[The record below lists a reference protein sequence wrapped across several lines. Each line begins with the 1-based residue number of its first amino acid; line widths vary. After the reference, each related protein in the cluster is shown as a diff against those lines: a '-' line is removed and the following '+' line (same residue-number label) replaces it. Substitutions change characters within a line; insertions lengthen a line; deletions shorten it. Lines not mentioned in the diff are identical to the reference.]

1 MSAELIPCPFPW
13 CEDGII
19 PQDDGSSRKCTRCG
33 GRGEVEYDDA
43 WFYIGDHP
51 VYLRD
56 EVSSHWK
63 PHSTATGPTL
73 VDLERKEWESRRL
86 ERA

>member
-1 MSAELIPCPFPW
+1 MSTELIPCPFPW

-19 PQDDGSSRKCTRCG
+19 PQDDGSSRKCTRCN

-43 WFYIGDHP
+43 WFYVGDHP

-56 EVSSHWK
+56 EI
-63 PHSTATGPTL
+63 PTL
-73 VDLERKEWESRRL
+73 ADLELEEL
-86 ERA
+86 ERHIP